1 MIALA
6 SDIYSSSNSISMLP
20 SEPEIFHGRDSELSH
35 ILELFSQGPPKIA
48 ILGAGGM
55 GKTSL
60 ARAVIHNVV

>member
-1 MIALA
+1 MISLV

-20 SEPEIFHGRDSELSH
+20 SEPKIFHGQDSELSD
-35 ILELFSQGPPKIA
+35 ILQPFSQGTPKIA

-60 ARAVIHNVV
+60 A